1 MADRRRPADP
11 AGVLDATRSDLIVYF
26 ASTRYDGPA
35 GTDKHMADALSEY
48 APVLFVEPP
57 VSVLAPL
64 RDSELTSLS
73 AQPSLQVVSARL
85 ARLTPWVVPGANRP
99 GIHHLVAPMIRRAVR
114 NCVRRLYSGADVP
127 VAAVVSCQ
135 IHNLWSAVA
144 SRRKLFYSTDDLPA
158 GADLFGLPRARLV
171 RNELRTLKGAHVV
184 AAVSVPL
191 QERYVRSG
199 FAAELLPNGCRPE
212 VYAGV
217 ETAPPPTDVPLHGPV
232 AGFVGYVNNRID
244 LALLEA
250 VADAG
255 CSLLIVGPC
264 APGYQPDRFLA
275 LAERPNVCWVG
286 PKPFVELPSYLR
298 LIDVGLTPYADT
310 EFNRASFPLK
320 TLEYLAAGRAVVAT
334 PLPANDWLAT
344 DLLEVAAGPTEFA
357 RRVRGSLA
365 IPRTAAL
372 AARRRAFAAEH
383 SWQRRAARLAAL
395 LRIEGG
401 RHELRTSPCL
411 ADPPEDTK
419 P

>member
-1 MADRRRPADP
+1 M
-11 AGVLDATRSDLIVYF
+11 RSDLVVYF

-35 GTDKHMADALSEY
+35 GTDRHMADALSGH

-57 VSVLAPL
+57 ISVLTPL
-64 RDSELTSLS
+64 RNRELTSLS

-99 GIHHLVAPMIRRAVR
+99 GIHRLVAPMMRRAVR
-114 NCVRRLYSGADVP
+114 DSVRRLYAAAEAP

-135 IHNLWSAVA
+135 VHNLWSAVA

-158 GADLFGLPRARLV
+158 GADLLGLPRARLV
-171 RNELRTLKGAHVV
+171 RNEFRTLKGADAV

-217 ETAPPPTDVPLHGPV
+217 ETAPPPTDVRLCGPA

-264 APGYQPDRFLA
+264 APGYQPERFLA

-286 PKPFVELPSYLR
+286 PKPFAELPSYLR

-344 DLLEVAAGPTEFA
+344 DLIEVAAGPTEFA
-357 RRVRGSLA
+357 RRVLTSLA
-365 IPRTAAL
+365 IPRTPAL
-372 AARRRAFAAEH
+372 AAQRRAFAAEH

-401 RHELRTSPCL
+401 RQEPTTGPYPTDRL
-411 ADPPEDTK
+411 EDRK
-419 P
+419 L